1 MSIQLNSKQHI
12 KLTLKYRNKVFLEQV
27 VNGNG
32 SGWIEVVTGSMF
44 SGKTEELLRRLRR
57 ATFAR
62 QKVVLFKPA
71 LDNRYSETEVVSHDS
86 TSLAATVVY
95 DSLEMLHLSKEAQV
109 IGIDEAQF
117 FDDSLVD
124 ICQKLAN
131 EGKRIIIAGLDMDYR
146 GVPFGIMPKLM
157 AIAEFVDKVH
167 AICVRCGRLA
177 QYSHR
182 TIKQNDLVVLG
193 EKDRYEP
200 LCRRCYQMFNNNNES
215 EHL

>member
-1 MSIQLNSKQHI
+1 M
-12 KLTLKYRNKVFLEQV
+12 FLEQV
-27 VNGNG
+27 NNGKG
-32 SGWIEVVTGSMF
+32 SGCIEVITGSMF

-62 QKVVLFKPA
+62 LKVLLIKPA
-71 LDNRYSETEVVSHDS
+71 VDNRYSETEVVSHDS

-95 DSLEMLHLSKEAQV
+95 DSLEILHLSKDAQV

-117 FDDSLVD
+117 FDDSLVEV
-124 ICQKLAN
+124 CQKLAN
-131 EGKRIIIAGLDMDYR
+131 EGKRIIIAGLDMDFR
-146 GVPFGIMPKLM
+146 GVPFGIMPRLM

-167 AICVRCGRLA
+167 AICVRCGHLA

-182 TIKQNDLVVLG
+182 TTKQSDLVVLG

-200 LCRRCYQMFNNNNES
+200 LCRRCYQMFNNNES
-215 EHL
+215 EHI

>member
-1 MSIQLNSKQHI
+1 MQLNSKQHI

-95 DSLEMLHLSKEAQV
+95 DSLEMLHLSKDAQV

>member
-95 DSLEMLHLSKEAQV
+95 DSLEMLHLSKDAQV